1 MRNYT
6 TLAGVILGTLIA
18 ASAQPHLDEYQVKA
32 AFLYNFAKF
41 VEWPPQAFD
50 VAANPIIV
58 VCIVGE
64 TPLYALL
71 ESAVIDKTA
80 GNRSLAVRKV
90 SDGQQATGC
99 HILFIGRADRKRI
112 PAVLAA
118 ITPWGILTV
127 GETPEFVAEGGV
139 VNFKLENGRVRFEI
153 SVDAARREKL
163 RISSKLLSLAE
174 IVKTESPR

>member
-1 MRNYT
+1 M
-6 TLAGVILGTLIA
+6 A
-18 ASAQPHLDEYQVKA
+18 ASAQPELDEYQVKA
-32 AFLYNFAKF
+32 AFLYNFTKF

-50 VAANPIIV
+50 VAATPIIV
-58 VCIVGE
+58 CVVGE
-64 TPLYALL
+64 TPIYALL
-71 ESAVIDKTA
+71 ESAVVDKTA
-80 GNRSLAVRKV
+80 GKRSLAVRKV
-90 SDGQQATGC
+90 SEAQQATGC
-99 HILFIGRADRKRI
+99 HILFIARADRKRI

-163 RISSKLLSLAE
+163 RISSKLLNLAE
-174 IVKTESPR
+174 IVKTEGPR

>member
-6 TLAGVILGTLIA
+6 TLVGVILGTFIA
-18 ASAQPHLDEYQVKA
+18 ASAQPELDEYQVKA

-58 VCIVGE
+58 CIVGE
-64 TPLYALL
+64 TPIYTLL

-153 SVDAARREKL
+153 NVDAARRERL

-174 IVKTESPR
+174 IVKTEGAH

>member
-6 TLAGVILGTLIA
+6 TLVGVILGTFIA
-18 ASAQPHLDEYQVKA
+18 GSAQPELDEYQVKA

-58 VCIVGE
+58 CIVGE
-64 TPLYALL
+64 TPIYTLL

-153 SVDAARREKL
+153 NVDAARREKL
-163 RISSKLLSLAE
+163 RISSKLLNLAE
-174 IVKTESPR
+174 IVKTEGAR